1 MNTTTTTQKEPVD
14 DLADREF
21 TAIGGS
27 TGQDQ
32 TDAPGDAPAPL
43 SNAQIL
49 AGAIAAG
56 REVFCA
62 VTKLKS
68 PKTHLDDD
76 TAKHLG
82 ELWGPV
88 LEKHGWNLNEVMGNY
103 AMEVAAIIGTVTIGA
118 SVRAAVI
125 AEMNSQPKT
134 QENPAEQDT
143 INV

>member
-1 MNTTTTTQKEPVD
+1 MNTNSNQEPAD
-14 DLADREF
+14 DLADRAF

-27 TGQDQ
+27 TGPES
-32 TDAPGDAPAPL
+32 TDAAGDAPAPL
-43 SNAQIL
+43 TNAQIL

-76 TAKHLG
+76 TAKRLG

-88 LEKHGWNLNEVMGNY
+88 LEKHGWNLGEVMGNY
-103 AMEVAAIIGTVTIGA
+103 ALEVAAIIGTLTIGA

-125 AEMNSQPKT
+125 AEIASQRKADDTPT
-134 QENPAEQDT
+134 DDPDT